1 LTAGEGGAIIIA
13 DGVCPAIDAALA
25 AAVSGAPFTPNKL
38 SIAPITLDVQLKLR
52 ICDNEN

>member
-38 SIAPITLDVQLKLR
+38 SIVPITLDVQLKLR
-52 ICDNEN
+52 ICNNEN